1 MINENDI
8 LTIEA
13 WNKPEQQFAAKGSG
27 LAGMKYTCDRLGA
40 VSAANIKHA
49 ARIFANRLAHEK
61 YGPKARC
68 RKLRVQAHRGAHGAC
83 FEAFVGIPPADG
95 DDVGE
100 SYVFVVHVV
109 RELSKSVNETSR

>member
-1 MINENDI
+1 
-8 LTIEA
+8 
-13 WNKPEQQFAAKGSG
+13 
-27 LAGMKYTCDRLGA
+27 MKYACDGLGA
-40 VSAANIKHA
+40 INAANIKHA